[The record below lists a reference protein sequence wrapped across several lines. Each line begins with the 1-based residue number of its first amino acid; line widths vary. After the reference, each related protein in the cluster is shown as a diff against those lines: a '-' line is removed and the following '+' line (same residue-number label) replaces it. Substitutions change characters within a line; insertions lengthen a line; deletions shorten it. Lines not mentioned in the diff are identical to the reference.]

1 MSLVNELIKGLL
13 PEEEKKQTTAV
24 YAGGFKPPTSGHFE
38 VVKEALEEN
47 PEIDEFIIF
56 VGSKER
62 NGITQAESVLIWE
75 IYNDYL
81 PLKVKIVPTSKPPI
95 QAVYN
100 FSKDH
105 PTREVLWVIG
115 AREGNEED
123 FKDITSR
130 TKSISN
136 YPNLELRTI
145 ITAGGVSGTAARNAA
160 QVSFEK
166 FKKFAPDVLSDD
178 EKYEVYELVSG
189 KVNEGRKKKKDPKK
203 GTGKKPKGSG
213 RRLYTD
219 EDPNDTVR
227 VKFSTRQDIV
237 NTLNKKSF
245 KAKSHARQSQVINLI
260 HQRTRAAYNRTKDP
274 VKKKRLKTALEYI
287 TKRKEASKKKTQ
299 RLKKQKNE
307 NVAINHK
314 GKAAPFGSGYKK
326 VKEGDTIEKYSAKGK
341 ATGKLKQGTVR
352 KRLNIPKGKKIPL
365 SLINKE
371 LARLR
376 KMDKDPDKKGAQLGD
391 KNQKYYK
398 ALQLAK
404 TLKTT
409 TNVNESFS
417 QMNKID
423 QIKAE
428 LKYFTENNLVLDFS
442 TKDPFKDKVVVYP
455 DFQGVDI
462 DEDIIGTEKV
472 LNVTDC
478 IGNEPYK
485 DYKYFTTT
493 KKEYVEKMIK
503 NASGD
508 GWKSFDPIVVVPHPI
523 LNGKY
528 SVVDGNHRL
537 GAFVIGNLPK
547 INAKILSEDQ
557 ILLAAPGT
565 KWKDNS
571 IFSANSN
578 NFPETI
584 PFKDSKGKVDLKK
597 YFATQPLK
605 VPTNINEDFPLIVLH
620 GDKIDTTFKF
630 NQDLIESTAPTPIL
644 VNNINLHKTTKFNN
658 DKIKSLKFSISNK
671 ESIPPII
678 VREHNNQYQVLD
690 GHHRYISY
698 KELDKKYIDAIVL
711 TQNQVIEISSSK
723 ELDLI
728 YEKIFSKYPDFRK
741 FNYSPYIASLTQHM
755 IDKGMKLEPL
765 PQIQMVHDDIENG
778 EDIFGKTAYYA
789 PQTNI
794 IVLFTYGRHPKDILR
809 SYAHELVHVH
819 QNMEDR
825 LETINTTDVNQ
836 DDHLEQLE
844 REAYETG
851 NIMFRSWTDSIT
863 GNKLNEEIKIDE
875 SLPPINR
882 LYRDLEKIKHNFF
895 GTILTEG
902 KKKNKDPFGLMAY
915 AHELGRLREE
925 ESEYKVYL
933 DMDGVLA
940 DFDKRFKD
948 LSGMGPSEFESKYGK
963 NKFWDFIDEEHKVSF
978 WVGIEP
984 MPGAADLVNAVKD
997 YNYELLTSPSVKK
1010 QSYLGKILWVR
1021 NHTGDIFPSKPRI
1034 NFRKAKEKHEIKPQL
1049 SKTDILID
1057 DREDTIGRW
1066 NAAGGTGIVY
1076 KNISQVLNDL
1086 AKLGL

>member
-13 PEEEKKQTTAV
+13 PEEENKQTTAV

-75 IYNDYL
+75 IYNNYL

-160 QVSFEK
+160 KVSFEK

-189 KVNEGRKKKKDPKK
+189 KVAEGRKKKK
-203 GTGKKPKGSG
+203 
-213 RRLYTD
+213 L
-219 EDPNDTVR
+219 
-227 VKFSTRQDIV
+227 
-237 NTLNKKSF
+237 
-245 KAKSHARQSQVINLI
+245 
-260 HQRTRAAYNRTKDP
+260 
-274 VKKKRLKTALEYI
+274 
-287 TKRKEASKKKTQ
+287 
-299 RLKKQKNE
+299 NE
-307 NVAINHK
+307 NFIP
-314 GKAAPFGSGYKK
+314 GK
-326 VKEGDTIEKYSAKGK
+326 VI
-341 ATGKLKQGTVR
+341 
-352 KRLNIPKGKKIPL
+352 I
-365 SLINKE
+365 
-371 LARLR
+371 
-376 KMDKDPDKKGAQLGD
+376 
-391 KNQKYYK
+391 
-398 ALQLAK
+398 
-404 TLKTT
+404 
-409 TNVNESFS
+409 
-417 QMNKID
+417 
-423 QIKAE
+423 
-428 LKYFTENNLVLDFS
+428 
-442 TKDPFKDKVVVYP
+442 YP

-462 DEDIIGTEKV
+462 DTNIKGKRQD
-472 LNVTDC
+472 LNVDDS
-478 IGNEPYK
+478 IGNEPNK
-485 DYKYFTTT
+485 DYKYFTTE
-493 KKEYVEKMIK
+493 KKKYVEDMVK

-508 GWKSFDPIVVVPHPI
+508 GWQSFDPIVAIPHPL

-528 SVVDGNHRL
+528 LVIDGNHRL
-537 GAFVIGNLPK
+537 GAFIIGKLPK
-547 INAKILSEDQ
+547 IKALVLSEDQ
-557 ILLAAPGT
+557 ILLAVPGS
-565 KWKDNS
+565 KWDE
-571 IFSANSN
+571 N
-578 NFPETI
+578 NLPETI
-584 PFKDSKGKVDLKK
+584 PLKDSKNKVNFRD
-597 YFATQPLK
+597 YFSTKPLK
-605 VPTNINEDFPLIVLH
+605 VPTTTNMNEA
-620 GDKIDTTFKF
+620 ID
-630 NQDLIESTAPTPIL
+630 S
-644 VNNINLHKTTKFNN
+644 TKF
-658 DKIKSLKFSISNK
+658 
-671 ESIPPII
+671 
-678 VREHNNQYQVLD
+678 
-690 GHHRYISY
+690 
-698 KELDKKYIDAIVL
+698 
-711 TQNQVIEISSSK
+711 
-723 ELDLI
+723 
-728 YEKIFSKYPDFRK
+728 DFR
-741 FNYSPYIASLTQHM
+741 PYIASLTQHM
-755 IDKGMKLEPL
+755 ADNGLKLEPL
-765 PQIQMVHDDIENG
+765 PQIQLIHDDYENG

-809 SYAHELVHVH
+809 SYAHELIHVH

-825 LETINTTDVNQ
+825 LQTINTTDVNE
-836 DDHLEQLE
+836 DDYLEQLE

-851 NIMFRSWTDSIT
+851 NIMFRSWTDSLT
-863 GNKLNEEIKIDE
+863 GNKLEEAIKKLI
-875 SLPPINR
+875 
-882 LYRDLEKIKHNFF
+882 
-895 GTILTEG
+895 TE
-902 KKKNKDPFGLMAY
+902 KKKNKDPFGLIAY

-948 LSGMGPSEFESKYGK
+948 LSGIGPSEFESKYGK

-1034 NFRKAKEKHEIKPQL
+1034 NFKKAKEKHEIKSQL

-1086 AKLGL
+1086 AELGL

>member
-1 MSLVNELIKGLL
+1 MNLVNELIKGLL
-13 PEEEKKQTTAV
+13 PEEEKQQTTAV

-38 VVKEALEEN
+38 VVKTALEKN

-56 VGSKER
+56 IGNKER
-62 NGITQAESVLIWE
+62 NGITQTEAVLIWE
-75 IYNDYL
+75 IYNNYL
-81 PLKVKIVPTSKPPI
+81 PFKVKIVSTSKPPI

-100 FSKDH
+100 FAKDH
-105 PTREVLWVIG
+105 PTRKVLWVIG

-123 FKDITSR
+123 FKDITLR

-136 YPNLELRTI
+136 YPNLSLRTT
-145 ITAGGVSGTAARNAA
+145 ITKGGVSGTAAREAA
-160 QVSFEK
+160 KVSFEK
-166 FKKFAPDVLSDD
+166 FKKFTPDVLSDD

-409 TNVNESFS
+409 TNVNEA
-417 QMNKID
+417 ID
-423 QIKAE
+423 
-428 LKYFTENNLVLDFS
+428 S
-442 TKDPFKDKVVVYP
+442 
-455 DFQGVDI
+455 
-462 DEDIIGTEKV
+462 
-472 LNVTDC
+472 
-478 IGNEPYK
+478 
-485 DYKYFTTT
+485 
-493 KKEYVEKMIK
+493 
-503 NASGD
+503 
-508 GWKSFDPIVVVPHPI
+508 
-523 LNGKY
+523 
-528 SVVDGNHRL
+528 
-537 GAFVIGNLPK
+537 
-547 INAKILSEDQ
+547 SE
-557 ILLAAPGT
+557 
-565 KWKDNS
+565 
-571 IFSANSN
+571 F
-578 NFPETI
+578 
-584 PFKDSKGKVDLKK
+584 
-597 YFATQPLK
+597 
-605 VPTNINEDFPLIVLH
+605 
-620 GDKIDTTFKF
+620 
-630 NQDLIESTAPTPIL
+630 
-644 VNNINLHKTTKFNN
+644 
-658 DKIKSLKFSISNK
+658 
-671 ESIPPII
+671 
-678 VREHNNQYQVLD
+678 
-690 GHHRYISY
+690 
-698 KELDKKYIDAIVL
+698 
-711 TQNQVIEISSSK
+711 
-723 ELDLI
+723 
-728 YEKIFSKYPDFRK
+728 DFR
-741 FNYSPYIASLTQHM
+741 PYITSLTQHM
-755 IDKGMKLEPL
+755 ADNGLKLDPL
-765 PQIQMVHDDIENG
+765 PQIQLIHDDYENG
-778 EDIFGKTAYYA
+778 ENIFGNTAYYA
-789 PQTNI
+789 PQGNI

-825 LETINTTDVNQ
+825 LQNIDTTNVN
-836 DDHLEQLE
+836 DDEHLEQLE

-851 NIMFRSWTDSIT
+851 NIMFRSWTDSLT
-863 GNKLNEEIKIDE
+863 GNKLEEATKKLI
-875 SLPPINR
+875 
-882 LYRDLEKIKHNFF
+882 
-895 GTILTEG
+895 TE
-902 KKKNKDPFGLMAY
+902 KKKKDPFGLNAY
-915 AHELGRLREE
+915 ALELARGLEE
-925 ESEYKVYL
+925 EVSDYKVYL
-933 DMDGVLA
+933 DMDGVIA
-940 DFDKRFKD
+940 DFDKRFED
-948 LSGMGPSEFESKYGK
+948 LSGMKPREFESKYGK
-963 NKFWDFIDEEHKVSF
+963 NKFWEFIDEDNKISF
-978 WVGIEP
+978 WVGIPE
-984 MPGAADLVNAVKD
+984 MPGAKALVDAVKK
-997 YNYELLTSPSVKK
+997 YNYELLTAPSVKK

-1021 NHTGDIFPSKPRI
+1021 NHSDLLGGKPRI
-1034 NFRKAKEKHEIKPQL
+1034 NFKKAKEKHLVKPQL
-1049 SKTDILID
+1049 EKTDILID

-1066 NAAGGTGIVY
+1066 EAAGGTGIHY

-1086 AKLGL
+1086 SKLGL